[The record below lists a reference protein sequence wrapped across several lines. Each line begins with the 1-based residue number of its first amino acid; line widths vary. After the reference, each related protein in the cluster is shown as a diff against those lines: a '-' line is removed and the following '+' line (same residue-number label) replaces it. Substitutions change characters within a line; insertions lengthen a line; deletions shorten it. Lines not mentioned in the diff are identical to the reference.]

1 MVVVRLWKVVPG
13 RLQREQQ
20 ETAAELGPPTLLFH
34 GTDAANVR
42 PILANGF
49 RLPKRSGMFGRGIYF
64 AHCPLKSV
72 QYAHRVAMQLWHYTV
87 GFLLACTV
95 YLGNTRK
102 LRFAKDVKPSEDLKR
117 GWLASIF
124 GAKDYDSIH
133 APSGF
138 FGSVRVSEYIVYQ
151 PHQAIPKYV
160 LEFMEQPLDRQSN
173 ATN

>member
-1 MVVVRLWKVVPG
+1 
-13 RLQREQQ
+13 
-20 ETAAELGPPTLLFH
+20 
-34 GTDAANVR
+34 
-42 PILANGF
+42 
-49 RLPKRSGMFGRGIYF
+49 
-64 AHCPLKSV
+64 
-72 QYAHRVAMQLWHYTV
+72 MQLWHYTV
-87 GFLLACTV
+87 GFLLACTAGLVATSNPCVGCTAGCLGCGVVHMRRGQRKQMLLCEV